1 MDGLQSEIV
10 DRVENGG
17 GKGVREVEVEVERE
31 NEERVEGKL
40 DWRH

>member
-10 DRVENGG
+10 DRVENGR
-17 GKGVREVEVEVERE
+17 GKGVREVEVERE
-31 NEERVEGKL
+31 NEERVERKL